1 LAFIDAAHAL
11 GIYVIF
17 DIVLNHTGDVFEYPG
32 FGSQAPF
39 SQSRRDVRWRDS
51 NGNATTVSDGAA
63 MPDATASLFPTELRK
78 NRFFRQQGSGG
89 PVETEGDFESLKQM
103 LTGDVELG
111 QILISCYQYVI
122 AKFDIDG
129 FRIDTLKYLDDEFA
143 LTFGNAMREFA
154 LSIGKKNFFTFG
166 EVYDDEQRIAQFI
179 GRGAAADGDV
189 VGVDSALDFPLFFV
203 LPGVAKAQAAP
214 RALVDMYQTRKR
226 VERDVVSSHGE
237 ASRYFVTFLD
247 NHDQRSRFRFNG
259 AQFDPQTKL
268 GLACLLTLPGIPC
281 LYTAPNRAFRVPAT
295 RIWQCARHCGE
306 RPRLSIEPA
315 RST

>member
-1 LAFIDAAHAL
+1 MQAQLPYLKQLGVGAVWFTPVLFNGQMLNGAANGGTYHGYGIQDFLSIDPRLASNPAGAEQELLAFIDAAHAL

-179 GRGAAADGDV
+179 GR
-189 VGVDSALDFPLFFV
+189 
-203 LPGVAKAQAAP
+203 AQP
-214 RALVDMYQTRKR
+214 PTR
-226 VERDVVSSHGE
+226 
-237 ASRYFVTFLD
+237 T
-247 NHDQRSRFRFNG
+247 
-259 AQFDPQTKL
+259 
-268 GLACLLTLPGIPC
+268 
-281 LYTAPNRAFRVPAT
+281 
-295 RIWQCARHCGE
+295 
-306 RPRLSIEPA
+306 
-315 RST
+315 